1 MLNLAKKY
9 STMALT
15 DNIKNALRN
24 FVGQNASLSFIFNTH
39 GTVYDYSPYDRKD
52 LASTYANNASVR
64 MLINKVS
71 EGSASLPIKVVDR
84 DKNPLPD
91 DWRND
96 FIKMPNDYQGQYD
109 FIENGVREHL
119 IFGEAFGLTDVRVGL
134 REGELSKM
142 VWLHSQFVE
151 FERANG
157 LGITKYVSGRDSTRK
172 IDPESVIHLR
182 GVIEDPEQ
190 SLHAISLLTTAT
202 REIEAINEG
211 RNTEISGFKNQGAR
225 KLISA
230 KSDRTLT
237 ETQGKNLK
245 ERLGSI
251 GGGGSTGAGRVE
263 FTGGAVEVHKLSETA
278 VDLNVQESIKNNE
291 KSLAKLLKVPLP
303 LISED
308 SSTYNNM
315 KSANRDFVVQSLIPS
330 LEKVLQ
336 AINLFTNSTKD
347 NAYLVVDTDNIE
359 ALKDDVDKTMTSL
372 DKAFATYN
380 QRQAALGLPGTD
392 EAWGDLPIF
401 PFNVA
406 PVDPN
411 DGFNEIDLNV
421 D

>member
-1 MLNLAKKY
+1 
-9 STMALT
+9 MALT
-15 DNIKNALRN
+15 DKIKNALRN

-84 DKNPLPD
+84 DKNPLPN

-134 REGELSKM
+134 QAGRLDKM

-211 RNTEISGFKNQGAR
+211 RNTEISGFKNQGPRMILAS
-225 KLISA
+225 KT
-230 KSDRTLT
+230 DRTFT
-237 ETQGKNLK
+237 EEQGRNLK
-245 ERLGSI
+245 EKLGA
-251 GGGGSTGAGRVE
+251 GGAIGAGRVE
-263 FTGGAVEVHKLSETA
+263 FTGASIEAHKVSETA

-336 AINLFTNSTKD
+336 AINLFTNSTDD

-359 ALKDDVDKTMTSL
+359 ALKEDVDKTMTSL
-372 DKAFATYN
+372 DKAYATYN

-392 EAWGDLPIF
+392 EKWGDLPIF
-401 PFNVA
+401 PFNVS
-406 PVDPN
+406 PTDPN

-421 D
+421 E